1 MHLLANV
8 NVNWL
13 KLKWIFITL
22 SLILLIIGW
31 YTVIQRGGF
40 IYGIDF
46 AGGTII
52 KVKFAEK
59 PQYDALRDVLGNT
72 ALGKV
77 EVTRFGQEDR
87 NEVQIKLARVETEE
101 RLEFQKTQTIVY
113 DALQDFLDKDKS
125 AQRGD
130 LNKVGQNELA
140 SDLQRSN
147 VLETMGILKSDTTI
161 TEREQAYADLA
172 VRIIDLRTENG
183 LITSYDE
190 LAQVEDLPKP
200 LLDYMK
206 DNYYLG
212 SFVIIGIDSVGPKI
226 GKQLQEKAQ
235 MAVLLAL
242 GGMLVYVAF
251 RFKFAYGIAAV
262 VALVHDVAI
271 TLGLFSLMNK
281 ELSLV
286 VVAALLTLV
295 GYSMN
300 DSIIVFDR
308 IRENLKLMRNESF
321 LVIINTSINQTLSR
335 TVMTTGTTFI
345 AVFCL
350 WLFGGET
357 LEGFSLVLVIGII
370 VGTYSSIA
378 IASPLLYAWYRFLG
392 SAKDKKS
399 LKMA

>member
-1 MHLLANV
+1 MHILANV

-13 KLKWIFITL
+13 KLKWIFIIL

-46 AGGTII
+46 AGGTVI

-59 PQYDALRDVLGNT
+59 PQYDVLRDVLGNT

-77 EVTRFGQEDR
+77 EVTRFGQEDK

-113 DALQDFLDKDKS
+113 DAFHDLLDQDKS

-140 SDLQRSN
+140 ADLQRSN
-147 VLETMGILKSDTTI
+147 VLETMGILKSDATI

-172 VRIIDLRTENG
+172 ARIIDLRTENG
-183 LITSYDE
+183 LITSLDE
-190 LAQVEDLPKP
+190 LSEIEDLPKP
-200 LLDYMK
+200 LLDNMK
-206 DNYYLG
+206 NNYYLG

-226 GKQLQEKAQ
+226 GKQLREKAQ

-242 GGMLVYVAF
+242 GGMLIYIAF

-262 VALVHDVAI
+262 IALVHDVAI

-335 TVMTTGTTFI
+335 TIITTGTTFV

-357 LEGFSLVLVIGII
+357 LEGFSLVLVIGIL

-378 IASPLLYAWYRFLG
+378 IASPLLFWWYRFLG